1 MSDTVEYDHLI
12 FPQKVSSDDYWFVYA
27 AGENNVV
34 ILIHPTTYSEGIP
47 EAYILNEDLV
57 DTMWGDML
65 EAMEC
70 NNGKIYDDYDS
81 RFW

>member
-1 MSDTVEYDHLI
+1 M
-12 FPQKVSSDDYWFVYA
+12 
-27 AGENNVV
+27 
-34 ILIHPTTYSEGIP
+34 IHPTTYSEGIP